1 MQSAQPES
9 FLTRPPWEG
18 RVFTG
23 GGWYEATGGARDVI
37 EPATGKALSR
47 VGLANP
53 ADIELAARAAA
64 AAQPAWAAM
73 PPRDR
78 ADILR
83 RAAGYFEQNSEEIA
97 AYVARETGG
106 ILPKAQHEVREVV
119 AQLHVAAALVLQ
131 PQGVVLPS
139 TPGRLSYA
147 RRVPLGVVGVISPF
161 NFPLILSMRSVAPA
175 LALGNAVVLK
185 PDPQTPV
192 TGGFF
197 IARAFERAGL
207 PAGVLQVLPG
217 AADAGEAMCTDPN
230 IQMIAFTGST
240 GAGRRVGELAGRH
253 LKKVALELGGKNSL
267 IILDDA
273 DLDRAS
279 SNVAWGAYL
288 HQGQIC
294 MATGRVLV
302 HQSVVS
308 ELTRRLVDRARKLPV
323 GDPATGKV
331 ALGPIINE
339 RQRDRVHAIV
349 EDAVREGARLET
361 GGTYDRLFYQ
371 PTVLSGVRASMRAF
385 KEEVFGPVASIVPF
399 GSDDEAVAMA
409 NDTEYG
415 LSAAIISRSV
425 GRAMALGE
433 RLRTGLVHINDQ
445 TVNDE
450 VINPF
455 GGRGA
460 SGNGGSM
467 GGPSD
472 AEEYTQW
479 RWVTV
484 KDEAPIYPF

>member
-1 MQSAQPES
+1 MRAAQPES
-9 FLTRPPWEG
+9 FLQRPAWTG
-18 RVFTG
+18 CVFDGTWRTAG
-23 GGWYEATGGARDVI
+23 GGARDVH
-37 EPATGKALSR
+37 EPATGQVLSR
-47 VGLANP
+47 VGIANP
-53 ADIELAARAAA
+53 ADIAAAARAAA
-64 AAQPAWAAM
+64 AAQPGWAAM
-73 PPRDR
+73 PPRER
-78 ADILR
+78 ADVLR
-83 RAAGYFEQNSEEIA
+83 RAAAYFEEHLAEIA
-97 AYVARETGG
+97 PYIARETGG
-106 ILPKAQHEVREVV
+106 ILPKGQREVREVV
-119 AQLHVAAALVLQ
+119 AQLHAAAALVLQ

-139 TPGRLSYA
+139 VPGCLSYA

-175 LALGNAVVLK
+175 LASGNAVVLK
-185 PDPQTPV
+185 PDLQTPV

-197 IARAFERAGL
+197 IARAFELAGL

-217 AADAGEAMCTDPN
+217 GADAGEAMCTDPN

-240 GAGRRVGELAGRH
+240 TVGRRVGAIAGEH

-267 IILDDA
+267 IILEDA
-273 DLDRAS
+273 DLERAA

-302 HQSVVS
+302 HERVAA
-308 ELTRRLVDRARKLPV
+308 ELTARLVERARKLPV
-323 GDPATGKV
+323 GDPATGQV
-331 ALGPIINE
+331 ALGPLINE

-349 EDAVREGARLET
+349 EDAVREGARLEV

-371 PTVLSGVRASMRAF
+371 ATVLSGVRPTMRAF
-385 KEEVFGPVASIVPF
+385 KEEIFGPVANVVRF
-399 GSDDEAVAMA
+399 GTDDEAIALA

-415 LSAAIISRSV
+415 LAAAILSRSV
-425 GRAMALGE
+425 GRAMAMAE
-433 RLRTGLVHINDQ
+433 RLNTGLVHVNDQ
-445 TVNDE
+445 TVNDD
-450 VINPF
+450 VVNPF

-484 KDEAPIYPF
+484 KDEAPVYPF

>member
-1 MQSAQPES
+1 MRTGQPES
-9 FLTRPPWEG
+9 YLERPPLTG

-23 GGWYEATGGARDVI
+23 SWREAAGGTRDVI
-37 EPATGKALSR
+37 EPATGQPLAR

-53 ADIELAARAAA
+53 ADIRTAARAAA
-64 AAQPAWAAM
+64 AAQPAWAAL
-73 PPRDR
+73 PPRER

-83 RAAGYFEQNSEEIA
+83 RAAAYFAEHLEAIA
-97 AYVARETGG
+97 PYVARETGG
-106 ILPKAQHEVREVV
+106 ILPKGQHEVREVI
-119 AQLHVAAALVLQ
+119 AQLHAAAALVLQ

-139 TPGRLSYA
+139 VPGRLSYA

-175 LALGNAVVLK
+175 LAVGNAVVLK

-197 IARAFERAGL
+197 IARAFEAAGL
-207 PAGVLQVLPG
+207 PPGVLHVLPG
-217 AADAGEAMCTDPN
+217 AADAGEAMCADPD

-267 IILDDA
+267 IILEDA
-273 DLDRAS
+273 DLERAA
-279 SNVAWGAYL
+279 SNVAWGAYM

-302 HQSVVS
+302 HRAIAA
-308 ELTRRLVDRARKLPV
+308 ELTARLVERARRLPV
-323 GDPATGKV
+323 GDPAGGQV

-349 EDAVREGARLET
+349 EDAVREGAQLET

-371 PTVLSGVRASMRAF
+371 PTVLSGVRTTMRAF
-385 KEEVFGPVASIVPF
+385 KEEVFGPVASITPF
-399 GSDDEAVAMA
+399 ASDEEAIALA

-415 LSAAIISRSV
+415 LSAAILSRSV
-425 GRAMALGE
+425 GRAMAIGE

-450 VINPF
+450 VVNPF

-472 AEEYTQW
+472 VEEYTQW

-484 KDEAPIYPF
+484 KDEAPVYPF